1 MPTFSADQIVGKT
14 LTARRTLVAYDLPIY
29 EQGFKKIGEIKP
41 GQTAGVVYSYVGGR
55 PGEPLHWE
63 FKGVNGKMYYIPHL
77 EGNFLISSLRD
88 QGALTTQEVQQK
100 EQESQMSTGE
110 QLTAWFKKSGNVIIY
125 AGLGL
130 VALNIFLKNRK

>member
-14 LTARRTLVAYDLPIY
+14 LTARRTLVAFDLPIY

-41 GQTAGVVYSYVGGR
+41 GQSAGVVFSYVGGR
-55 PGEPLHWE
+55 PGEPLHWQ
-63 FKGVNGKMYYIPHL
+63 FKGNNGKMYYIPHL

-88 QGALTTQEVQQK
+88 QGALTTQEIK
-100 EQESQMSTGE
+100 EKDESANMSTGE
-110 QLTAWFKKSGNVIIY
+110 QLTAWVKKSGNLIIY

-130 VALNIFLKNRK
+130 LALNVILKNRK